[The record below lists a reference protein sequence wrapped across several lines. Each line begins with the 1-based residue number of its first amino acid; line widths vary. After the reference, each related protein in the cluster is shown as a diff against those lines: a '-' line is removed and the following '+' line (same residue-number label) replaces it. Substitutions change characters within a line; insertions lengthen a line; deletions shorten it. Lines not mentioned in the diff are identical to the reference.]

1 MNIDTE
7 TIRHAVQ
14 PLNGSPADYDGL
26 LELCANARVVL
37 IGEATHGT
45 HEFYSIRCAATV
57 RLLSELGFHG
67 VAIEADWP
75 DTWRL
80 NRFVKGVDEH
90 ETASDALAGFRRF
103 PQWMWRNSDILD
115 FAGWML
121 DHNSRFAGASSK
133 RGIYGLDIYSLN
145 ESMKAVIDYLTHKD
159 PAAAREFSHRYA
171 CFDHFGG
178 DVRKY
183 GLFTGTG
190 AAKGCENEVV
200 GALAELRRSRASY
213 LAMDGHAA
221 EEDFFQAER
230 NANVVADAEKY
241 YRTMLRGDVQSWNL
255 RDRHMVDT
263 LLALMDHLDRIHEKS
278 RLVIW
283 AHNSHVGNAQ
293 ATEMSKR
300 GEFNIGQLCR
310 ERFGNEAVLIGFTT
324 YAGTVTAASQWDGP
338 AEHMELRPAL
348 PQSIESVFHHSEIPS
363 FWLDFKS
370 QPAIANMLREPV
382 LERAVGV
389 IYSPETERR
398 SHYFKA
404 SVPDQFDAVFHIDTT
419 RAVEPLERTAL
430 WQPGELEETYPTGL

>member
-1 MNIDTE
+1 
-7 TIRHAVQ
+7 
-14 PLNGSPADYDGL
+14 
-26 LELCANARVVL
+26 
-37 IGEATHGT
+37 
-45 HEFYSIRCAATV
+45 
-57 RLLSELGFHG
+57 
-67 VAIEADWP
+67 
-75 DTWRL
+75 
-80 NRFVKGVDEH
+80 
-90 ETASDALAGFRRF
+90 
-103 PQWMWRNSDILD
+103 
-115 FAGWML
+115 
-121 DHNSRFAGASSK
+121 
-133 RGIYGLDIYSLN
+133 
-145 ESMKAVIDYLTHKD
+145 MKAVIDYLTHKD